1 MISLP
6 LTRGFETLIDD
17 EDSVRLSEFR
27 FNAMLCMG
35 KFYAASNRLKRIYGS
50 KLLHRVIL
58 EAPEGMCVD
67 HINGDTLDNRR
78 SNLRLAT
85 HKQNMQNR
93 KKHNCKNPYKGV
105 YEKRS
110 GRYTAMI
117 FDNSKLKY
125 LGVFDSA
132 EEAAKVYD
140 ARASIIFGEFA
151 RLNFPII
158 APPFFA
164 QSAPSNSSNS
174 PVNKSISNIQR

>member
-6 LTRGFETLIDD
+6 LTRGLETWIDD
-17 EDSVRLSEFR
+17 EDSDRLAEFR
-27 FNAMLCMG
+27 YSAIPCMG
-35 KFYAASNRLKRIYGS
+35 KFYAASTRLKRIYGS
-50 KLLHRVIL
+50 VLLHRAIIN
-58 EAPEGMCVD
+58 APKGMCVD
-67 HINGDTLDNRR
+67 HINGNTLDNRR

-117 FDNSKLKY
+117 FDNSKLKN
-125 LGVFDSA
+125 LGVFETA

-140 ARASIIFGEFA
+140 ARAAILHGEFA
-151 RLNFPII
+151 RLNFPVV
-158 APPFFA
+158 PSLFFL
-164 QSAPSNSSNS
+164 P
-174 PVNKSISNIQR
+174 ISQTQITENTL